1 MNKNKLIKIII
12 LIICIVIFFI
22 FFYINMAKNL
32 KTGNN
37 NSSQEIVDYILN
49 ISSYETVI
57 EVEVNSNKNTNKYVI
72 KQKYISP
79 NISEQEV
86 LEPTN
91 IQGVKI
97 SKNGNELKVE
107 NTKLSLSK
115 IYNNYEYMIDN
126 CIDLNSF
133 IEDYKNNENKNYE
146 ENQNEIIMNL
156 QSNKNKYT
164 KYKTLYIDKKTEKP
178 TKMEIKDNSKKTV
191 IYILYKEVKINNVK

>member
-107 NTKLSLSK
+107 HTKLSLSK

>member
-1 MNKNKLIKIII
+1 
-12 LIICIVIFFI
+12 
-22 FFYINMAKNL
+22 MAKNL

-37 NSSQEIVDYILN
+37 NSNQEIVDYILN

-115 IYNNYEYMIDN
+115 IYNNYEYMLDN

-133 IEDYKNNENKNYE
+133 IEEYKNNENKNYE

-156 QSNKNKYT
+156 RSNKNKYT

>member
-1 MNKNKLIKIII
+1 MNKNKLIEIII

-32 KTGNN
+32 KNGNN

-49 ISSYETVI
+49 ISSYATVV
-57 EVEVNSNKNTNKYVI
+57 EVDVNSNKNTNKYVI

-133 IEDYKNNENKNYE
+133 IEEYKNNENKNYE

>member
-37 NSSQEIVDYILN
+37 NSNQEIVDYILN

-115 IYNNYEYMIDN
+115 IYNNYEYMLDN

-133 IEDYKNNENKNYE
+133 IEEYKNNENKNYE

-156 QSNKNKYT
+156 RSNKNKYT